1 MAAAARDPGREAEQC
16 CWATGRMAVSVLSTS
31 TNILIKMQMATLQGQ
46 QSCREAV
53 AEEEKVEGG
62 GGGKVRRE
70 GQQWGDRLLQSALS
84 WGTVNP
90 AMCMW
95 EANLRV
101 AATVTDLRTR
111 AATHSSG
118 GGNRKHACARNDPN
132 TQAHLKKANA
142 TGDGLWVPAPYLTM
156 VSGLYADPLARN
168 LGRTAPDSLPA
179 TQ

>member
-1 MAAAARDPGREAEQC
+1 MLLGDRSDGGFGTLYFHEHLDQDADGDIAGATELPG
-16 CWATGRMAVSVLSTS
+16 SS
-31 TNILIKMQMATLQGQ
+31 
-46 QSCREAV
+46 
-53 AEEEKVEGG
+53 G

-118 GGNRKHACARNDPN
+118 GGNRNMSARARNDPN

-142 TGDGLWVPAPYLTM
+142 TGDGLWVPAPCLTM
-156 VSGLYADPLARN
+156 VLGLYADPLARN